1 MKKIL
6 IVVSFAVLLLL
17 SLVFMNTYALFQTD
31 GVASKNLSIG
41 RWIIKINDI
50 DTMVSQNISLNDF
63 VYDNSIHT
71 QNEYFAPGSDAY
83 FDVEIDASLTD
94 VSVLYTIDVDDS
106 DLEDHPN
113 IGFSIE
119 NLDTEETVSVLP
131 MEGVI
136 ALSSNNRTINLRVH
150 LTWSNNTL
158 YDDADTSL
166 IDGNLSFVLTANFKQ
181 YLGQ

>member
-6 IVVSFAVLLLL
+6 IAIAFIILLFG

-31 GVASKNLSIG
+31 GLANSNLSVG

-63 VYDNSIHT
+63 VYDNSVHT

-83 FDVEIDASLTD
+83 FDVEIDASMTD

-113 IGFSIE
+113 ISFSIE
-119 NLDTEETVSVLP
+119 DLNTHQTVSTLP

-136 ALSSNNRTINLRVH
+136 ALSSNSRTINLRVH
-150 LTWSNNTL
+150 LTWTNNSL
-158 YDDADTSL
+158 YDEEDTSL
-166 IDGNLSFVLTANFKQ
+166 IGSNFSFVLTANFKQ
-181 YLGQ
+181 YLGE

>member
-1 MKKIL
+1 MKKVL
-6 IVVSFAVLLLL
+6 IAIACIALLFS

-41 RWIIKINDI
+41 RWVIKINDI
-50 DTMVSQNISLNDF
+50 DTMASQTISLSDF
-63 VYDNSIHT
+63 VYDNSSHT

-113 IGFSIE
+113 ISFSIE
-119 NLDTEETVSVLP
+119 NLDTEEMVSVLP

-136 ALSSNNRTINLRVH
+136 ALSSNSRTINLRVH
-150 LTWSNNTL
+150 LIWSNNTL
-158 YDDADTSL
+158 YDEADTEL
-166 IDGNLSFVLTANFKQ
+166 IDGDLSFILTANFKQ
-181 YLGQ
+181 YLGE